1 MAQLTSE
8 AEFERLYQEFVRRNG
23 GIPTL
28 VADQYNTPAQFY
40 DASQNVSLS
49 PADLAALQA
58 RQYQYNRQAALN
70 TISQEIT
77 NNNFTNPYN
86 ARSQASISNLNSISA
101 QSITITDAA
110 TDQTIKTTSYNQLG
124 GVRDSLS
131 PLSDSSIGGSA
142 ALAAMI
148 YAGVA
153 DATGIDLGKLILGA
167 GLITAGVAMFGNL
180 QNHTDGQVADLPGK
194 MGEIDQLTGLQQ
206 SFGEMSS
213 DSCSIFNE
221 LMGILSGS
229 FDGVLDFIDSGIEKF
244 KDLMASTSVGQ
255 IFNQVKGA
263 IDGIMGQITSQI
275 SAIMGPING
284 IIDQITAPI
293 QGLIDNVKGL
303 ISDAI
308 GPIMNQIDSV
318 LGPMKDIMGNIGD
331 LASGLLD
338 GIGSIADQIAG
349 EIQGLIDMAA
359 DIAAK
364 VQALAIAGM
373 MMDPC
378 KMAVLLNT
386 GSPALAGAANQLT
399 APLESAMTGIDIPT
413 EIDSRAD
420 PAAVNAAVQTAQRD
434 AKTQPG
440 VPQSPINALAQLY
453 SPFSAYLNDM
463 VQTVQG
469 IFGGAYETVNT
480 LTGGQ
485 LINKVP
491 ETLGANPDISSLGS
505 ITNNLQGTIGDISNN
520 VGSLASGS
528 PMATSAS
535 TNATGDNTDN
545 EDFSTGGN
553 TNPEAPATEGTVSS
567 RLDGKDGTIRR
578 AKAENKEVAR
588 VVEEETAEGTVRRT
602 VGPSQQIA
610 AAKKDWQRQ
619 YSSKF
624 LRVLRDNKKEA
635 ISIKTYLAKAKFK
648 NAEQKREAELLYE
661 DCQRL
666 KNDITK
672 WTNSYAKKFQYRSPT
687 QDRDTLQE
695 DRIRSEFESVGQ
707 SQNSMQLSRF
717 KQELYDIQSG
727 WGSIKR
733 QAILG

>member
-40 DASQNVSLS
+40 DASQSVSLS
-49 PADLAALQA
+49 PADLAELQA

-70 TISQEIT
+70 TISQEIS

-101 QSITITDAA
+101 QPITITDAA
-110 TDQTIKTTSYNQLG
+110 TGQTIQTTSYNQLG

-131 PLSDSSIGGSA
+131 PLMDTSRGGGI
-142 ALAAMI
+142 ALATAV
-148 YAGVA
+148 YAGLA
-153 DATGIDLGKLILGA
+153 SATGVDIEKLILGA

-180 QNHTDGQVADLPGK
+180 QNHTDGQVADLPAK
-194 MGEIDQLTGLQQ
+194 MSEIDQLTGLQQ

-213 DSCSIFNE
+213 DSCSLFNE

-229 FDGVLDFIDSGIEKF
+229 FDGVLDFIDAGIEQF
-244 KDLMASTSVGQ
+244 KDFMSSTAIGQVFNQISNAIGSVLGGITGAIGGLVDTIVGQ
-255 IFNQVKGA
+255 L
-263 IDGIMGQITSQI
+263 
-275 SAIMGPING
+275 SAVLGPILDSVSG
-284 IIDQITAPI
+284 
-293 QGLIDNVKGL
+293 
-303 ISDAI
+303 
-308 GPIMNQIDSV
+308 IMNQ
-318 LGPMKDIMGNIGD
+318 IGD

-338 GIGSIADQIAG
+338 GIGSMADQIAG

-359 DIAAK
+359 DIASK
-364 VQALAIAGM
+364 VAALAMAGA

-386 GSPALAGAANQLT
+386 GSPALAGAASQLT
-399 APLESAMTGIDIPT
+399 APLESSMTGIDIPT

-440 VPQSPINALAQLY
+440 VPQSPMNALAQLY

-469 IFGGAYETVNT
+469 IFGGAYEAVDT

-505 ITNNLQGTIGDISNN
+505 ITNSLQGTIGDISNN
-520 VGSLASGS
+520 IGSLASGS
-528 PMATSAS
+528 SMATSAS

-545 EDFSTGGN
+545 EDFSTGGG

-567 RLDGKDGTIRR
+567 RLDGKDGTVRR
-578 AKAENKEVAR
+578 AKAENKEVPR
-588 VVEEETAEGTVRRT
+588 IIEEETPEGTVTRT
-602 VGPSQQIA
+602 VGPSQQVA
-610 AAKKDWQRQ
+610 SVRVDWKRE

-624 LRVLRDNKKEA
+624 LAVLRDNKKQA
-635 ISIKTYLAKAKFK
+635 TSIKTYLAKAKFK

-687 QDRDTLQE
+687 QDRDKLQE
-695 DRIRSEFESVGQ
+695 DRIRSEYQSVGQ

>member
-49 PADLAALQA
+49 PADLAELQA

-70 TISQEIT
+70 TISQEIS

-101 QSITITDAA
+101 QPITITDAA
-110 TDQTIKTTSYNQLG
+110 TGQTIQTTSYNQLG

-131 PLSDSSIGGSA
+131 PLMDTSRGGGV
-142 ALAAMI
+142 ALATAV
-148 YAGVA
+148 YAGLA
-153 DATGIDLGKLILGA
+153 SATGVDIEKLILGA

-180 QNHTDGQVADLPGK
+180 QSHTDGQVADLPAK
-194 MGEIDQLTGLQQ
+194 MSEIDQLTGLQQ

-213 DSCSIFNE
+213 DSCSLFNE
-221 LMGILSGS
+221 LMGVLSGS
-229 FDGVLDFIDSGIEKF
+229 FDGVLDFIDSGIEQF
-244 KDLMASTSVGQ
+244 KDFMSSTAIGQVFNQIANAIGGVLGGITGAIGGLVDTIVGQ
-255 IFNQVKGA
+255 L
-263 IDGIMGQITSQI
+263 
-275 SAIMGPING
+275 SA
-284 IIDQITAPI
+284 
-293 QGLIDNVKGL
+293 
-303 ISDAI
+303 
-308 GPIMNQIDSV
+308 V
-318 LGPMKDIMGNIGD
+318 LGPILDSVSGILNQIGD
-331 LASGLLD
+331 LAAGLLD
-338 GIGSIADQIAG
+338 GIGSMADQIAG

-359 DIAAK
+359 DIASK
-364 VQALAIAGM
+364 VAALAMAGA

-434 AKTQPG
+434 ARTQPG
-440 VPQSPINALAQLY
+440 VPQSPMNALAQLY

-463 VQTVQG
+463 VETVQG
-469 IFGGAYETVNT
+469 IFGGAYEAVDT

-485 LINKVP
+485 LVNKVP

-520 VGSLASGS
+520 VGALASGS
-528 PMATSAS
+528 SMATAAS
-535 TNATGDNTDN
+535 TNTTGDNTDN
-545 EDFSTGGN
+545 EDFSTGGG
-553 TNPEAPATEGTVSS
+553 TNPEAPTIEGTVSS
-567 RLDGKDGTIRR
+567 RLDGKDGTVRR
-578 AKAENKEVAR
+578 AKAENKEVPR
-588 VVEEETAEGTVRRT
+588 IIKEETPEGTVTRT
-602 VGPSQQIA
+602 VGPSQQVA
-610 AAKKDWQRQ
+610 AVRVDWKRE

-624 LRVLRDNKKEA
+624 LAVLRDNKKQA
-635 ISIKTYLAKAKFK
+635 VSIKTYLAKAKFK

-687 QDRDTLQE
+687 QDRDKLQE
-695 DRIRSEFESVGQ
+695 DRIRSEYQSVGQ

-717 KQELYDIQSG
+717 KQELYDIQSS

>member
-40 DASQNVSLS
+40 DASQSVSLS
-49 PADLAALQA
+49 PAELADLQA

-70 TISQEIT
+70 TISQEIS

-86 ARSQASISNLNSISA
+86 ARSQASISNLNSIS
-101 QSITITDAA
+101 S
-110 TDQTIKTTSYNQLG
+110 QTININDYSLGTPVSPNDNLITTSSYNQLG

-131 PLSDSSIGGSA
+131 PLMDTSRGGGV
-142 ALAAMI
+142 ALATAV
-148 YAGVA
+148 YAGLA
-153 DATGIDLGKLILGA
+153 SATGVDIEKLILGA
-167 GLITAGVAMFGNL
+167 GLITAGVTMFGNL
-180 QNHTDGQVADLPGK
+180 QNHTDSQVADLPAK
-194 MGEIDQLTGLQQ
+194 MSEIDQLTGLQQ
-206 SFGEMSS
+206 SFGEMPS
-213 DSCSIFNE
+213 DSCSLFNE

-229 FDGVLDFIDSGIEKF
+229 FDGVLDFIDAGIEQF
-244 KDLMASTSVGQ
+244 RDLMSSTAIGQALNQIANAIGSVLGGITGALTGLVDTIVGQ
-255 IFNQVKGA
+255 L
-263 IDGIMGQITSQI
+263 
-275 SAIMGPING
+275 SAVLGPIL
-284 IIDQITAPI
+284 DPI
-293 QGLIDNVKGL
+293 
-303 ISDAI
+303 AA
-308 GPIMNQIDSV
+308 IMNQ
-318 LGPMKDIMGNIGD
+318 IGD

-338 GIGSIADQIAG
+338 GIGSMADQIAG
-349 EIQGLIDMAA
+349 EIQGLIDMAL
-359 DIAAK
+359 DIASK
-364 VQALAIAGM
+364 VAALAMAGA

-434 AKTQPG
+434 AKTKPG
-440 VPQSPINALAQLY
+440 VPQSPTNALAQLY

-469 IFGGAYETVNT
+469 IFGGAYDVVDT

-485 LINKVP
+485 LVNKVSA
-491 ETLGANPDISSLGS
+491 TLGANPDISSLGS
-505 ITNNLQGTIGDISNN
+505 ITSNLQGTMGDISNN
-520 VGSLASGS
+520 VGALASGS
-528 PMATSAS
+528 SMATSAS
-535 TNATGDNTDN
+535 TNATGINADD
-545 EDFSTGGN
+545 EDFSTGGG
-553 TNPEAPATEGTVSS
+553 TSPSAPTVEGNVSS
-567 RLDGKDGTIRR
+567 RLDGKDGTVRR
-578 AKAENKEVAR
+578 AKAEDKDVQRYVTEQ
-588 VVEEETAEGTVRRT
+588 TAEGTITRT

-610 AAKKDWQRQ
+610 SAKTDWKRQ
-619 YSSKF
+619 YSGQF
-624 LRVLRDNKKEA
+624 LRILRDNKKQA
-635 ISIKTYLAKAKFK
+635 TSIKTYLEKAKFK
-648 NAEQKREAELLYE
+648 NSEQKREAELLYE

-687 QDRDTLQE
+687 QDRDKLQE
-695 DRIRSEFESVGQ
+695 DRIRSEYQSVGQ
-707 SQNSMQLSRF
+707 SQNSMQLNRF
-717 KQELYDIQSG
+717 KQELYDIQSS

-733 QAILG
+733 QAII

>member
-49 PADLAALQA
+49 PADLAELQA

-70 TISQEIT
+70 TISQEIS

-101 QSITITDAA
+101 QPITITDAA
-110 TDQTIKTTSYNQLG
+110 TGQTIQTTSYNQLG

-131 PLSDSSIGGSA
+131 PLMDTSRGGGV
-142 ALAAMI
+142 ALATAV
-148 YAGVA
+148 YAGLA
-153 DATGIDLGKLILGA
+153 SATGVDIEKLILGA

-180 QNHTDGQVADLPGK
+180 QSHTDGQVADLPAK
-194 MGEIDQLTGLQQ
+194 MSEIDQLTGLQQ

-213 DSCSIFNE
+213 DSCSLFNE
-221 LMGILSGS
+221 LMGVLSGS
-229 FDGVLDFIDSGIEKF
+229 FDGVLDFIDSGIEQF
-244 KDLMASTSVGQ
+244 KDFMSSTAIGQVFNQIANAIGGVLGGITGAIGGLVDTIVGQ
-255 IFNQVKGA
+255 L
-263 IDGIMGQITSQI
+263 
-275 SAIMGPING
+275 SA
-284 IIDQITAPI
+284 
-293 QGLIDNVKGL
+293 
-303 ISDAI
+303 
-308 GPIMNQIDSV
+308 V
-318 LGPMKDIMGNIGD
+318 LGPILDSVSGILNQIGD
-331 LASGLLD
+331 LAAGLLD
-338 GIGSIADQIAG
+338 GIGSMADQIAG

-359 DIAAK
+359 DIASK
-364 VQALAIAGM
+364 VAALAMAGA

-434 AKTQPG
+434 ARTQPG
-440 VPQSPINALAQLY
+440 VPQSPMNALAQLY

-463 VQTVQG
+463 VETVQG
-469 IFGGAYETVNT
+469 IFGGAYEAVDT

-485 LINKVP
+485 LVNKVP

-520 VGSLASGS
+520 VGALASGS
-528 PMATSAS
+528 SMATAAS
-535 TNATGDNTDN
+535 TNTTGDNTDN
-545 EDFSTGGN
+545 EDFSTGGG
-553 TNPEAPATEGTVSS
+553 TNPEAPTTEGTVSS
-567 RLDGKDGTIRR
+567 RLDGKDGTVRR
-578 AKAENKEVAR
+578 AKAENKEVPR
-588 VVEEETAEGTVRRT
+588 IIKEETPEGTVTRT
-602 VGPSQQIA
+602 VGPSQQVA
-610 AAKKDWQRQ
+610 AVRVDWKRE

-624 LRVLRDNKKEA
+624 LAVLRDNKKQA
-635 ISIKTYLAKAKFK
+635 VSIKTYLAKAKFK

-687 QDRDTLQE
+687 QDRDKLQE
-695 DRIRSEFESVGQ
+695 DRIRSEYQSVGQ

-717 KQELYDIQSG
+717 KQELYDIQSS